1 MFGRSGSG
9 ILGLGNV
16 LRSLVPASPFS
27 RAMTNARWPVL
38 PGLGGGGMPPSG
50 GGGMPPFG
58 GAPFGGGGM
67 PPFGGGGMPPFGGAP
82 FGGGGMPPFGG
93 APFGGGGMPPFGG
106 APFGD
111 GGAVASRHRQSDDH
125 LDAGAFVVPTD
136 VNSHSFASA
145 LVTRFQDVRRWP
157 VKFTPDGRISL
168 SRDDVERLGKG
179 SLDMGKRFLNGI
191 VTDIRARRILREPC

>member
-1 MFGRSGSG
+1 MFGRTGSG

-38 PGLGGGGMPPSG
+38 PGLGGGGMPP
-50 GGGMPPFG
+50 
-58 GAPFGGGGM
+58 FGGGGI
-67 PPFGGGGMPPFGGAP
+67 PPFGGGGIP
-82 FGGGGMPPFGG
+82 
-93 APFGGGGMPPFGG
+93 PFGGGGMPPFGG

>member
-38 PGLGGGGMPPSG
+38 PGLGGGGMPPS
-50 GGGMPPFG
+50 
-58 GAPFGGGGM
+58 
-67 PPFGGGGMPPFGGAP
+67 
-82 FGGGGMPPFGG
+82 
-93 APFGGGGMPPFGG
+93 GGGGMPPFGG